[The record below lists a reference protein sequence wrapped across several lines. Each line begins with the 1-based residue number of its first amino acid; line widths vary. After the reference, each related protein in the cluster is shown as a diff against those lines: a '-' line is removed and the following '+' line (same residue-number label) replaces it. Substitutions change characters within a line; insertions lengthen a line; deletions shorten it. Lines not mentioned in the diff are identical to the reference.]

1 MRQAD
6 RCASLLSLKAL
17 QAHVR
22 RGRRSAAHN
31 WICQEIAIL
40 ATLLW
45 PITNAIRILR
55 FAVHLLD
62 LWVKVRKL
70 GGALDKGFHGFD
82 EAAAPRLEGPL
93 SSLCIDGT
101 SSTALLVDSRRGDI
115 LAPTKIYNEDQGA
128 EAFEATEA
136 IAAEW
141 HCARRSTSTLAQLIN
156 WHNSGTWQQAKEDG
170 FTSAAP
176 CRLACC
182 YPDWLL
188 AQPYAGLLPPRVLE
202 PGKAVGTITDQ
213 MAQLT
218 GLPKACTVC
227 AGTSDS
233 TSAFI
238 AAGVQGP
245 GEAVT
250 SLGSTFAPKLLSK
263 TRVDNAFYGV
273 YSQRIGDSWL
283 VGGASSTGG
292 AVLKEFFT
300 SEQLKELSAQI
311 DPDQPSGLDYYPL
324 TKPGERFPVND
335 PHLEPRLTPR
345 PESDVQFLHDML
357 EGMANIEARAY
368 GLLRELG
375 AAPLTK
381 VYTAGGGS
389 KNPAWLKIRERKLGM
404 GISCASIFRI
414 GTLLLRGIKAPAQI
428 ALLPPMPRAD
438 RCARPLRLGCAAT
451 RPTVLERI
459 ASRSSATVP
468 FNRRRHLHLHV
479 RSCHYL
485 RSAATRWICQ
495 FNATIATK
503 HSRSALPGSNATR
516 LFRFAAHLLDLWVA
530 VGQTA

>member
-1 MRQAD
+1 MFGHKVSDPCTSAGDGKIVHESQIPFDKLKSEDWVGPWTRAFMD
-6 RCASLLSLKAL
+6 LLKQLPQGLKDN
-17 QAHVR
+17 V
-22 RGRRSAAHN
+22 
-31 WICQEIAIL
+31 
-40 ATLLW
+40 
-45 PITNAIRILR
+45 
-55 FAVHLLD
+55 
-62 LWVKVRKL
+62 
-70 GGALDKGFHGFD
+70 
-82 EAAAPRLEGPL
+82 

-128 EAFEATEA
+128 EAFEATKA
-136 IAAEW
+136 IAPEW
-141 HCARRSTSTLAQLIN
+141 HCARGSTSTLAKLIN
-156 WHNSGTWQQAKEDG
+156 WHNSGTWQQAKQDG
-170 FTSAAP
+170 YSPVLLHHADWLASLLTGRRDTSDWNNTLKLGYDPEAQ
-176 CRLACC
+176 C

-188 AQPYAGLLPPRVLE
+188 AQPYA
-202 PGKAVGTITDQ
+202 
-213 MAQLT
+213 
-218 GLPKACTVC
+218 VC

-283 VGGASSTGG
+283 VGGASNTGG
-292 AVLKEFFT
+292 AVLKAFFT
-300 SEQLKELSAQI
+300 SDQLKELSAQI

-345 PESDVQFLHDML
+345 PESDVQFLHGML

-389 KNPAWLKIRERKLGM
+389 KNPAWLKIRENKLGVPVV
-404 GISCASIFRI
+404 ASTQVEAAY
-414 GTLLLRGIKAPAQI
+414 GS
-428 ALLPPMPRAD
+428 ALLAQRRAAMP
-438 RCARPLRLGCAAT
+438 
-451 RPTVLERI
+451 V
-459 ASRSSATVP
+459 S
-468 FNRRRHLHLHV
+468 
-479 RSCHYL
+479 
-485 RSAATRWICQ
+485 
-495 FNATIATK
+495 
-503 HSRSALPGSNATR
+503 
-516 LFRFAAHLLDLWVA
+516 
-530 VGQTA
+530 

>member
-1 MRQAD
+1 MLAAPSTCICKTPTVRVSRRSSPVAAAIGTSARLHASETASAASAAPGCSRQSSLKTRAWRD
-6 RCASLLSLKAL
+6 IACRARCNLSSVAASAAIASSTLSLGIDCGTSGA
-17 QAHVR
+17 R
-22 RGRRSAAHN
+22 
-31 WICQEIAIL
+31 AIL
-40 ATLLW
+40 
-45 PITNAIRILR
+45 IDGGGKI
-55 FAVHLLD
+55 VHESQIPFDKLKSEDWVGPWTRAFLD
-62 LWVKVRKL
+62 LLKQLPQGLK
-70 GGALDKGFHGFD
+70 DNI
-82 EAAAPRLEGPL
+82 

-128 EAFEATEA
+128 EAFEATKA
-136 IAAEW
+136 IAPEW
-141 HCARRSTSTLAQLIN
+141 HCARGSTSTLAKLIN
-156 WHNSGTWQQAKEDG
+156 WHNSGTWQQAQEDG
-170 FTSAAP
+170 YSPVLLHHADWLASLLTGRRDTSDWNNTLKLGYDPEAQ
-176 CRLACC
+176 C

-213 MAQLT
+213 MAKLT
-218 GLPKACTVC
+218 GLPKVCTVC

-283 VGGASSTGG
+283 VGGASNTGG

-300 SEQLKELSAQI
+300 SDQLTELSAQI

-345 PESDVQFLHDML
+345 PDSDVQFLHGML

-389 KNPAWLKIRERKLGM
+389 KNSAWLKIRERKLGVPVV
-404 GISCASIFRI
+404 ASTQVEAAY
-414 GTLLLRGIKAPAQI
+414 GS
-428 ALLPPMPRAD
+428 ALLAQRRAAMP
-438 RCARPLRLGCAAT
+438 
-451 RPTVLERI
+451 V
-459 ASRSSATVP
+459 
-468 FNRRRHLHLHV
+468 
-479 RSCHYL
+479 
-485 RSAATRWICQ
+485 
-495 FNATIATK
+495 
-503 HSRSALPGSNATR
+503 
-516 LFRFAAHLLDLWVA
+516 
-530 VGQTA
+530 

>member
-1 MRQAD
+1 MDSHLLHHAD
-6 RCASLLSLKAL
+6 WLASLLT
-17 QAHVR
+17 
-22 RGRRSAAHN
+22 GRRDTSDWN
-31 WICQEIAIL
+31 N
-40 ATLLW
+40 TL
-45 PITNAIRILR
+45 N
-55 FAVHLLD
+55 
-62 LWVKVRKL
+62 L
-70 GGALDKGFHGFD
+70 GYDP
-82 EAAAPRLEGPL
+82 EA
-93 SSLCIDGT
+93 
-101 SSTALLVDSRRGDI
+101 
-115 LAPTKIYNEDQGA
+115 Q
-128 EAFEATEA
+128 
-136 IAAEW
+136 
-141 HCARRSTSTLAQLIN
+141 
-156 WHNSGTWQQAKEDG
+156 
-170 FTSAAP
+170 
-176 CRLACC
+176 C

-389 KNPAWLKIRERKLGM
+389 KNPAWLKIRERKLGVPVV
-404 GISCASIFRI
+404 ASTQVEAAY
-414 GTLLLRGIKAPAQI
+414 GS
-428 ALLPPMPRAD
+428 ALLAQRRAAMP
-438 RCARPLRLGCAAT
+438 
-451 RPTVLERI
+451 V
-459 ASRSSATVP
+459 
-468 FNRRRHLHLHV
+468 
-479 RSCHYL
+479 
-485 RSAATRWICQ
+485 
-495 FNATIATK
+495 
-503 HSRSALPGSNATR
+503 
-516 LFRFAAHLLDLWVA
+516 
-530 VGQTA
+530 